1 MTVKNRYRMTN
12 PKSFLVVL
20 PVARYSQKLVLHNTM
35 PQNHVAFIE
44 EQMLETPGVSS
55 EMSCVSRATLMCV
68 SSYNIVE
75 SLAGDSK
82 LYVVPTEGITVSP
95 DVSGRVPRLI

>member
-12 PKSFLVVL
+12 PNSFLVVL
-20 PVARYSQKLVLHNTM
+20 PVARYSRKLVLHNTM
-35 PQNHVAFIE
+35 PQNHVTVIE

-75 SLAGDSK
+75 SLAGNSK
-82 LYVVPTEGITVSP
+82 LYVAPTEGITGSP
-95 DVSGRVPRLI
+95 DVSGRVPKLI